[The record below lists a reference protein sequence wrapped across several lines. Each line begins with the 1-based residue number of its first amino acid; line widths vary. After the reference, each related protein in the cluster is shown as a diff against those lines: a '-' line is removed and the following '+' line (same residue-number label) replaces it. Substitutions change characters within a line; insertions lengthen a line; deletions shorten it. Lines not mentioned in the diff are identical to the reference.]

1 MVAPGKGRSTA
12 SSLLPATAYI
22 ATFPNVE
29 KSFQYHF
36 AEIGPTNAER
46 GETAVL
52 GGAVRPQCCTLL
64 VNVDIA
70 TSSSCSSLSE
80 VGKNLLFSSQKK
92 IHG

>member
-36 AEIGPTNAER
+36 AEIGPTNAEEGR
-46 GETAVL
+46 DSSVGGSSASSVL
-52 GGAVRPQCCTLL
+52 YF
-64 VNVDIA
+64 
-70 TSSSCSSLSE
+70 
-80 VGKNLLFSSQKK
+80 VG
-92 IHG
+92 